1 MGYEAERHWNR
12 FGPRS
17 LASNARGSMLTQTNL
32 QQFRTEGWTRIRSA
46 APRALYARL
55 VDVLIDDVGV
65 PVNDPMRWDVYGGD
79 MQDLLPIWGHQ
90 VQWDIRQ
97 HPAMHEIWSRL

>member
-1 MGYEAERHWNR
+1 
-12 FGPRS
+12 
-17 LASNARGSMLTQTNL
+17 
-32 QQFRTEGWTRIRSA
+32 
-46 APRALYARL
+46 LYARL